1 MNEKIWKAV
10 ARVFSFTPQ
19 AAQKLNAIM
28 QEKGGNLALSI
39 EISGGTWRLTL
50 VERSPAALVVDGV
63 PVQADSATLKQLDG
77 LIIDWVLTPD
87 GPGLGVY
94 DRSLL
99 DGEAR
104 RARRF

>member
-1 MNEKIWKAV
+1 M
-10 ARVFSFTPQ
+10 FSFTPQ

-28 QEKGGNLALSI
+28 QEKGGNLALCI
-39 EISGGTWRLTL
+39 EIDSGPGGGSWRLTL

-63 PVQADSATLKQLDG
+63 PVQADSATLRRLDG
-77 LIIDWVLTPD
+77 LVIDWVLTPD

-94 DRSLL
+94 DRNLL

-104 RARRF
+104 QARRF